1 MTMDFTILVFC
12 ADKIIFSSN
21 DVTELQDFTVS
32 SPTYMVFL
40 KDNQFLDP
48 ESMII
53 LIANLIRLRF
63 LKDGQST
70 AVSVSVRAFLQM
82 TS

>member
-48 ESMII
+48 ESII

-63 LKDGQST
+63 LEDGQST